1 MKISPGRVLRAA
13 KGLAIPCYRNRGQ
26 KTEINKSPA
35 SAAAIAAVADF
46 FKGEQERKAATAK
59 MKTLLISSVALI
71 LTAFLFSAAGRI
83 SAEDKYQEMIN
94 CNLHA
99 GPCTQSLAE
108 NTVILEVTPRPVKAM
123 QDLLFKVTL
132 TGKIAKALKAPYID
146 LGMPGM
152 NMGPNRVH
160 LKPAGNATY
169 EGRGVIV
176 RCPSGRR
183 TWQATVT
190 IPDAGQIDYTF
201 DVIY

>member
-1 MKISPGRVLRAA
+1 
-13 KGLAIPCYRNRGQ
+13 
-26 KTEINKSPA
+26 
-35 SAAAIAAVADF
+35 
-46 FKGEQERKAATAK
+46 
-59 MKTLLISSVALI
+59 MKTVIINLTVIL
-71 LTAFLFSAAGRI
+71 LTAFLFSAPGRI

-123 QDLLFKVTL
+123 QDLFFKVTL
-132 TGKIAKALKAPYID
+132 TGKLARTLKAPYID

-152 NMGPNRVH
+152 NMGPNRVY
-160 LKPAGNATY
+160 LKSAGSATY

-183 TWQATVT
+183 TWQATVI
-190 IPDAGQIDYTF
+190 IPDAGQIDFIF